1 MTDEEWNKE
10 IIRLFGTNV
19 VSLGNARFTPD
30 ECIGFARQLLT
41 GEDPHRDERVS
52 YGASN
57 QQSDSLVLGRSGDTL
72 PMMFIV
78 HNVLSIPPSQRS
90 LFWSSQQGK
99 QTLSS
104 ILNSITESI

>member
-10 IIRLFGTNV
+10 IIRLFGSNV

-57 QQSDSLVLGRSGDTL
+57 QQSESLVFGRNGDTL
-72 PMMFIV
+72 PMMFII

-90 LFWSSQQGK
+90 LFWSSQRGERV
-99 QTLSS
+99 LSS
-104 ILNSITESI
+104 ILSTIMEGN